1 MEKKDDN
8 MTKLYPVEDIDAY
21 IARKPSPEYD
31 EFMRKQKQKEKK
43 KEKEEQ
49 DHDDKM

>member
-8 MTKLYPVEDIDAY
+8 MAKKLYPIEVIDAY

-31 EFMRKQKQKEKK
+31 AFMKRQKDKEKE
-43 KEKEEQ
+43 KEKEE
-49 DHDDKM
+49 